1 MARTMN
7 FVNELYSVPSRE
19 AQHFLVDLDYLGV
32 VESQIVLINSVLSIV
47 RSLGYD
53 EYLEEI
59 VGLLR
64 EYVGEFLE
72 ALALEGAYVP
82 GLASFLAAKIEKRL
96 WESGASDSALLEFL
110 DTLVGYR
117 TALTKGDL
125 DTEDAE
131 ELLKL
136 TCHYLRVSLCEELE
150 RYLQPLTPAV
160 ALQAALTG
168 LAISAGG
175 IGV

>member
-1 MARTMN
+1 MN

-19 AQHFLVDLDYLGV
+19 AQHFFVDLDYLGV
-32 VESQIVLINSVLSIV
+32 VESEIVLINSVLGIV

-53 EYLEEI
+53 EYFEEL

-64 EYVGEFLE
+64 EYIGEFLE
-72 ALALEGAYVP
+72 GLALEGAYVP
-82 GLASFLAAKIEKRL
+82 GLASFLAANIEKRL
-96 WESGASDSALLEFL
+96 WESDAPDSALLEFL
-110 DTLVGYR
+110 DMLVGYR
-117 TALTKGDL
+117 AALSKGDVGM
-125 DTEDAE
+125 EDAE

-136 TCHYLRVSLCEELE
+136 TCHYLHVSSCEELE